1 MVFDK
6 YYRELAR
13 KGGRN
18 TPRADEAK
26 RDYLK
31 AMQASMDGLLAAR

>member
-1 MVFDK
+1 MMFEK

-13 KGGRN
+13 KGGRS

-26 RDYLK
+26 RDYLN
-31 AMQASMDGLLAAR
+31 AMQASISGIHSVR